1 MSQTQTPNRSRP
13 GQNLDKAR
21 QPIDEASHAPGYVY
35 SDMEV
40 FELEK
45 DRFFMRD
52 WLFVGR
58 VEEFENT
65 GDFLT
70 WRIVGE
76 PIIISRNEDGD
87 LNAFYNMCRHRGA
100 EVVQGRGNA
109 HAFSCPYHGWVYD
122 LSGKLKRAAYME
134 QAQGFD
140 PSTCRL
146 QPLGLDT
153 WAGNIFV
160 SFNPDRPPLEDFV
173 REFDHDF
180 GILHPE
186 ECRLGNK
193 LELELD
199 CNWKFVSENL
209 MDFYHVGVLHANSF
223 GEGFAWEEDNV
234 HLKERGGLTIWY
246 KAGPPTPKA
255 EPLLGKMPWLEER
268 PYSFACTGFL
278 GPNLTLFGRIDCVRL
293 FVAWPE
299 TVDRCKVVIYHLFP
313 KEFFERADFE
323 ETLKIYHDFQ
333 VLVIEEDR
341 SMMESLQRAMGTR
354 AYVPGRMST
363 LETPIHNYLRG
374 HMDHIFTPAGGAVER
389 DKS

>member
-13 GQNLDKAR
+13 GRNLDNAR

-35 SDMEV
+35 SDAEV

-76 PIIISRNEDGD
+76 PIIISRNENGD
-87 LNAFYNMCRHRGA
+87 LNAFYNMCLHRGA

-140 PSTCRL
+140 PAACRL

-180 GILHPE
+180 GLLHPE

-234 HLKERGGLTIWY
+234 HLRRE
-246 KAGPPTPKA
+246 AGSP
-255 EPLLGKMPWLEER
+255 
-268 PYSFACTGFL
+268 S
-278 GPNLTLFGRIDCVRL
+278 
-293 FVAWPE
+293 
-299 TVDRCKVVIYHLFP
+299 
-313 KEFFERADFE
+313 
-323 ETLKIYHDFQ
+323 
-333 VLVIEEDR
+333 
-341 SMMESLQRAMGTR
+341 GTR
-354 AYVPGRMST
+354 
-363 LETPIHNYLRG
+363 RG
-374 HMDHIFTPAGGAVER
+374 HPPRRRSLCSVRCPGSRNVPTALPAP
-389 DKS
+389 DFSDQT